1 MKIAPRQGEFKN
13 KKYYSKFKV
22 RKLHCTNY
30 AADGALS
37 LSPARAQRRHVLII
51 FLASRRLAGARKNC
65 VEVKRDVSY
74 IYFLCIFH

>member
-37 LSPARAQRRHVLII
+37 LSPAPPAPLVLII
-51 FLASRRLAGARKNC
+51 FLASRRLAGTRKNC
-65 VEVKRDVSY
+65 VELKDDVKN
-74 IYFLCIFH
+74 LLK